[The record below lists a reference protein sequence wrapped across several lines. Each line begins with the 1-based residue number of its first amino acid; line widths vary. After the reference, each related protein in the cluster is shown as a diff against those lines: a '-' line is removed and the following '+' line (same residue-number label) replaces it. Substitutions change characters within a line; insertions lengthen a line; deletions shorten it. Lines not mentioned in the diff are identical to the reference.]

1 MDIAAIAQQQPT
13 NPSVGPAGSEFS
25 SLGSKEFFE
34 LIITDLLNQDPLN
47 PADNEKLL
55 QQISLI
61 RDIEMKSQLTT
72 ELRSLIEQQ
81 RFGSAAGLLGQF
93 VEGNEAA
100 AFAKGVVA
108 GVRFDQN
115 GSPILMLDTG
125 LELPLKNLLTVTSLQ
140 TLAEGLVG
148 QMITAQITEDGQPV
162 EVQGVVTEVKIESG
176 NVLLELDTGQLVP
189 LASVKERRAV
199 A

>member
-1 MDIAAIAQQQPT
+1 MDIAAIAQKQPT
-13 NPSVGPAGSEFS
+13 NPSAQPTGSDFS
-25 SLGSKEFFE
+25 SLGSQEFFE
-34 LIITDLLNQDPLN
+34 LIITDLLNQDPLS
-47 PADNEKLL
+47 PTDNQKLL
-55 QQISLI
+55 EQISLI

-140 TLAEGLVG
+140 RLAEGLVG
-148 QMITAQITEDGQPV
+148 QMITALIIEDGQPV
-162 EVQGVVTEVKIESG
+162 EVQGVVTEVKTESG
-176 NVLLELDTGQLVP
+176 SVLLELDTGQQVP
-189 LASVKERRAV
+189 LASVKNRQNVR
-199 A
+199 

>member
-1 MDIAAIAQQQPT
+1 MDIAAIAQKQPANPSAQPT
-13 NPSVGPAGSEFS
+13 GSEFS
-25 SLGSKEFFE
+25 SLGSQEFFE

-47 PADNEKLL
+47 PADNQKLL
-55 QQISLI
+55 EQISLI

-72 ELRSLIEQQ
+72 ELRSLIQQQ

-140 TLAEGLVG
+140 RLAEGLVG
-148 QMITAQITEDGQPV
+148 QMITALIIEDGQPV
-162 EVQGVVTEVKIESG
+162 EVQGVVTEVKTESG
-176 NVLLELDTGQLVP
+176 SVLLELDTGQQVP
-189 LASVKERRAV
+189 LASVKNRQNV
-199 A
+199 S

>member
-1 MDIAAIAQQQPT
+1 M
-13 NPSVGPAGSEFS
+13 
-25 SLGSKEFFE
+25 
-34 LIITDLLNQDPLN
+34 IITDLLNQDPLN

-176 NVLLELDTGQLVP
+176 NVLLELDTGQSVP